1 VFFVIFVVKMSF
13 GMERN
18 MKMKEVYVTDKA
30 PRPVGPYSQ
39 VIKAGGFLFLA
50 GQIPLTSENVMNE
63 GDVAA
68 QAHQVMKNLQA
79 VLEKAG
85 ATLDQVVKTTIFLA
99 DLNDFEAVNQ
109 VYAQYFQEPYPAR
122 STIQAAR
129 LPKGARL
136 EIDAIAIL

>member
-1 VFFVIFVVKMSF
+1 
-13 GMERN
+13 
-18 MKMKEVYVTDKA
+18 MKMKDAYVTDKA

-39 VIKAGGFLFLA
+39 VVKAGGFLFLA
-50 GQIPLTSENVMNE
+50 GQIPLTSENIMSE
-63 GDVAA
+63 GDVVE

-79 VLEKAG
+79 VVEKAG
-85 ATLDQVVKTTIFLA
+85 AALNHVVKTTIFLA

>member
-1 VFFVIFVVKMSF
+1 
-13 GMERN
+13 

-50 GQIPLTSENVMNE
+50 GQIPLTSDNVMNE
-63 GDVAA
+63 GDIVA
-68 QAHQVMKNLQA
+68 QAHQVMTNLQA

-85 ATLDQVVKTTIFLA
+85 VTLDHVVKTTIFLA

>member
-1 VFFVIFVVKMSF
+1 
-13 GMERN
+13 

-63 GDVAA
+63 GDVDA

-85 ATLDQVVKTTIFLA
+85 ATLDHVVKTTIFLA

>member
-1 VFFVIFVVKMSF
+1 MRARGPRSSSHGVS
-13 GMERN
+13 

-39 VIKAGGFLFLA
+39 VVKAGGFLFLA

-63 GDVAA
+63 GDIAA
-68 QAHQVMKNLQA
+68 QTHQVMNNLQA

-85 ATLDQVVKTTIFLA
+85 ATLNHVVKTTIFLA

>member
-1 VFFVIFVVKMSF
+1 
-13 GMERN
+13 

-63 GDVAA
+63 GDVVA

-85 ATLDQVVKTTIFLA
+85 ATLNAVVKTTIFLA
-99 DLNDFEAVNQ
+99 DLNDFETVNK
-109 VYAQYFQEPYPAR
+109 VYAEYFQEPYPAR
-122 STIQAAR
+122 STVEAAR

>member
-1 VFFVIFVVKMSF
+1 
-13 GMERN
+13 

-63 GDVAA
+63 GDIAA

-85 ATLDQVVKTTIFLA
+85 ATLNHVVKTTIFLA

-122 STIQAAR
+122 STVQAAR

>member
-1 VFFVIFVVKMSF
+1 
-13 GMERN
+13 

-39 VIKAGGFLFLA
+39 VVKAGGFLFLA

>member
-1 VFFVIFVVKMSF
+1 
-13 GMERN
+13 
-18 MKMKEVYVTDKA
+18 MKEVYVTDKA

-63 GDVAA
+63 GDVVA

-85 ATLDQVVKTTIFLA
+85 ATLDHVVKTTIFLA
-99 DLNDFEAVNQ
+99 DLNDFEAVNE

>member
-1 VFFVIFVVKMSF
+1 
-13 GMERN
+13 

-63 GDVAA
+63 GDVVA

-85 ATLDQVVKTTIFLA
+85 ATLDHVVKTTIFLA
-99 DLNDFEAVNQ
+99 DLNDFEAVNE

>member
-1 VFFVIFVVKMSF
+1 
-13 GMERN
+13 

-39 VIKAGGFLFLA
+39 VVKAAGFLFLA
-50 GQIPLTSENVMNE
+50 GQIPLTSENIMNE
-63 GDVAA
+63 GDIVA
-68 QAHQVMKNLQA
+68 QAHQVMTNLQA

-85 ATLDQVVKTTIFLA
+85 ATLNHVVKTTIFLA
-99 DLNDFEAVNQ
+99 DLNDFDAVNQ

>member
-1 VFFVIFVVKMSF
+1 
-13 GMERN
+13 

-63 GDVAA
+63 GDVDA

-85 ATLDQVVKTTIFLA
+85 ARLDHVVKTTIFLA

>member
-1 VFFVIFVVKMSF
+1 
-13 GMERN
+13 

-39 VIKAGGFLFLA
+39 VVKAGGFLFLA
-50 GQIPLTSENVMNE
+50 GQIPLTSENIMNE
-63 GDVAA
+63 GDIIA
-68 QAHQVMKNLQA
+68 QTHQVMTNLQA

-85 ATLDQVVKTTIFLA
+85 ATLNHVVKTTIFLA

-109 VYAQYFQEPYPAR
+109 VYAEYFQEPYPAR

>member
-1 VFFVIFVVKMSF
+1 
-13 GMERN
+13 

-50 GQIPLTSENVMNE
+50 GQIPLTSENIINE
-63 GDVAA
+63 GDVDA

>member
-1 VFFVIFVVKMSF
+1 
-13 GMERN
+13 

-39 VIKAGGFLFLA
+39 VVKAGGFLFLA

-63 GDVAA
+63 GDVVE

-85 ATLDQVVKTTIFLA
+85 ATLNHVVKTTIFLA
-99 DLNDFEAVNQ
+99 DLNDFETVNK
-109 VYAQYFQEPYPAR
+109 VYAEYFQEPYPAR

>member
-1 VFFVIFVVKMSF
+1 
-13 GMERN
+13 

-63 GDVAA
+63 GDVDA
-68 QAHQVMKNLQA
+68 QAHQVMKNIQA

-85 ATLDQVVKTTIFLA
+85 ATLNHVVKTTIFLA
-99 DLNDFEAVNQ
+99 DLNDFDAVNQ

>member
-1 VFFVIFVVKMSF
+1 
-13 GMERN
+13 

-63 GDVAA
+63 GDIVD

-85 ATLDQVVKTTIFLA
+85 ATLHHVVKTTIFLA
-99 DLNDFEAVNQ
+99 DLNDFEVVNK
-109 VYAQYFQEPYPAR
+109 VYAEYFQEPYPAR
-122 STIQAAR
+122 STVQAAR

>member
-1 VFFVIFVVKMSF
+1 
-13 GMERN
+13 

-50 GQIPLTSENVMNE
+50 GQIPLTPENVMNE
-63 GDVAA
+63 GDVV
-68 QAHQVMKNLQA
+68 QQSHQVMKNLQA

-85 ATLDQVVKTTIFLA
+85 ATLNHVVKTTIFLA
-99 DLNDFEAVNQ
+99 DLNDFEVVNK
-109 VYAQYFQEPYPAR
+109 VYAEYFQEPYPAR

>member
-1 VFFVIFVVKMSF
+1 
-13 GMERN
+13 

-63 GDVAA
+63 GDIVA

-85 ATLDQVVKTTIFLA
+85 ATLNQVVKTTIFLA

-109 VYAQYFQEPYPAR
+109 VYAEYFQEPYPAR

-136 EIDAIAIL
+136 EIDAIAII

>member
-1 VFFVIFVVKMSF
+1 
-13 GMERN
+13 

-85 ATLDQVVKTTIFLA
+85 ATLNQVVKTTIFLA

>member
-1 VFFVIFVVKMSF
+1 
-13 GMERN
+13 

-63 GDVAA
+63 GDIVA
-68 QAHQVMKNLQA
+68 QANQVMNNLQA

-85 ATLDQVVKTTIFLA
+85 ATLDHVVKTTIYLA